1 MKLARTV
8 SAAFALLVL
17 TGCAS
22 SAPHYYTLTTAA
34 ADAVPADVSPAPFVL
49 RLKPVS
55 LAERLNQPQL
65 MVHQRNG
72 ELLMSDN
79 ALWAAPLPEEIRAA
93 LTARLEHSLNTT
105 DIGAL
110 TPPADKP
117 VIGIRVAVDQFDVWQ
132 GEKATIAATWQ
143 LDFGNESGQLTCQT
157 QHQRAIPGNTQARV
171 IIQQKLVQ
179 DVADDIAV
187 SVLRHRCG

>member
-1 MKLARTV
+1 MKLARTA

-34 ADAVPADVSPAPFVL
+34 DGSTSTTARPAPFVL
-49 RLKPVS
+49 RVKPVTV
-55 LAERLNQPQL
+55 AERLNQPQL
-65 MVHQRNG
+65 VVHQRNG
-72 ELLMSDN
+72 ELLISDN

-105 DIGAL
+105 DTSGL

-117 VIGIRVAVDQFDVWQ
+117 VIGVRVAVGQFDVWQ

-143 LDFGNESGQLTCQT
+143 LDFSKESGQITCQT
-157 QHQRAIPGNTQARV
+157 QHQRAVQGGTQERV

>member
-1 MKLARTV
+1 MKLARTA

-17 TGCAS
+17 NGCAS

-34 ADAVPADVSPAPFVL
+34 APVVAGSAPFVI
-49 RLKPVS
+49 RVKPVNV
-55 LAERLNQPQL
+55 AERLNQPQL

-105 DIGAL
+105 DTAAL
-110 TPPADKP
+110 TASPDKP
-117 VIGIRVAVDQFDVWQ
+117 VIGIRVSVEQFDVWQ

-143 LDFGNESGQLTCQT
+143 LDFGKDSRQLICQT
-157 QHQRAIPGNTQARV
+157 QHQRAIPESTQERV

-179 DVADDIAV
+179 EVADNIAL

>member
-1 MKLARTV
+1 MKLART
-8 SAAFALLVL
+8 AYATLTLLVL

-34 ADAVPADVSPAPFVL
+34 GPAPAAASAAPFVI
-49 RLKPVS
+49 RLKPVNV
-55 LAERLNQPQL
+55 AERLNQPQL

-93 LTARLEHSLNTT
+93 LTARLERSLKTT
-105 DIGAL
+105 DIRSL
-110 TPPADKP
+110 MPPAGKP
-117 VIGIRVAVDQFDVWQ
+117 VIGIRVSVEQFDVWQ

-143 LDFGNESGQLTCQT
+143 LDPGQDSGQLICQT
-157 QHQRAIPGNTQARV
+157 QHQRAINGGTQEQVMIR
-171 IIQQKLVQ
+171 QKLVQ
-179 DVADDIAV
+179 DVADDIAF
-187 SVLRHRCG
+187 SVLQRRCG